1 MRTTTLVSRA
11 ALLFGLV
18 ALAVTHANAQGP
30 TFTGLNG
37 WTAGNNNNPFNTD
50 PNSDNNDDNNDNN
63 NSTGSGDDNGSGNDN
78 SSLNGSG
85 SGSSSGNGN
94 GSGSGGGY
102 GNNNNNG
109 GGYGGGFEGG
119 FGNNGGSTS
128 PFGPEINGLNNG
140 LEYASLATYRVAHG
154 VLASLAFAFLFPL
167 GAILLRYIPGK
178 AAVST
183 HWIIQVI
190 ASALYLIAAGLGLY
204 LLSMIRIPSGAG
216 LLDIMR
222 GNAHPIIGIVLLIAL
237 FFQPV
242 FGILHHRQFKK
253 LQKRTWVSYVHLWL
267 GRLSITLG
275 IINGGLG
282 LALADATGAP
292 VAAYAVI
299 SSVMWFFWVLTIIKT
314 SIRDFNA
321 RKGHK
326 DSEIAAKIYDEDHEY
341 PARTRNE
348 GAGAVVA
355 PRENAGVRGN
365 ASAGPYP
372 AAVPMPE
379 QDIPSP
385 PYEPGPYYE
394 EHMAHANH
402 RRQRDFGR
410 DEMQGIK
417 EVIDSDSVSIIT
429 ASQDE
434 MRRGQV

>member
-11 ALLFGLV
+11 VLLFGLI
-18 ALAVTHANAQGP
+18 ALAVTHVNAQGP

-37 WTAGNNNNPFNTD
+37 WTAGGNTNPFDTD
-50 PNSDNNDDNNDNN
+50 PNSNNNNDDNNDNN
-63 NSTGSGDDNGSGNDN
+63 NGTDSGSENGEGNEIDGGNNSGSGNV
-78 SSLNGSG
+78 
-85 SGSSSGNGN
+85 NGN
-94 GSGSGGGY
+94 GGGTGGY
-102 GNNNNNG
+102 GNNNNNNG
-109 GGYGGGFEGG
+109 GGYGSGFEGG

-128 PFGPEINGLNNG
+128 PFGPEINGLNDG
-140 LEYASLATYRVAHG
+140 LEYASLATYRAAHG

-167 GAILLRYIPGK
+167 GAILLRYVPGK
-178 AAVST
+178 AALST
-183 HWIIQVI
+183 HWIIQII

-204 LLSMIRIPSGAG
+204 LLSMIRIPSGTG

-242 FGILHHRQFKK
+242 FGILHHRRFKK

-282 LALADATGAP
+282 LALAGATGAP

-299 SSVMWFFWVLTIIKT
+299 SSVVWFFWVLTIIKT
-314 SIRDFNA
+314 SIIDFNA
-321 RKGHK
+321 RKGK
-326 DSEIAAKIYDEDHEY
+326 DSEVAAKIYEEDHEY
-341 PARTRNE
+341 PARPHNQA
-348 GAGAVVA
+348 AGATA
-355 PRENAGVRGN
+355 SRPENTGVG
-365 ASAGPYP
+365 SAGPYP
-372 AAVPMPE
+372 AAAPMPE

-394 EHMAHANH
+394 AHMAHANH
-402 RRQRDFGR
+402 QRQQQFGR
-410 DEMQGIK
+410 DEMQNMK
-417 EVIDSDSVSIIT
+417 EVMDSDSVSIIT